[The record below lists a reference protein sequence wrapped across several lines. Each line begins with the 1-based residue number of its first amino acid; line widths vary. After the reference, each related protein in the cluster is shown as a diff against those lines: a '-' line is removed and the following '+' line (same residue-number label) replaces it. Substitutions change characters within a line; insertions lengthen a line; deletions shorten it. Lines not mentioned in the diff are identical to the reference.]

1 MAFVIEDTML
11 PATLTA
17 GPMTDEEF
25 EEFCSEHED
34 LRIELS
40 AEGELILMPAAFSM
54 TAAPNS
60 AITRQLANWAEGDS
74 CGVVIDSSGGFVLP
88 NTARRSPDA
97 AWVAKSRIRQLESRR
112 GFWRLAPDFVI
123 ELKSETDRLR
133 VLRKKM
139 DEWITNGVRLG
150 WLIDPESRIVEIY
163 RPRQEPE
170 VCAGLE
176 SLEGEDPVEGFILD
190 LRPVWDP
197 LGQ

>member
-74 CGVVIDSSGGFVLP
+74 CGVVIDSSGSFVLP
-88 NTARRSPDA
+88 NTARPTLPGLQRAESASSRAGGDSG
-97 AWVAKSRIRQLESRR
+97 AW
-112 GFWRLAPDFVI
+112 
-123 ELKSETDRLR
+123 LR
-133 VLRKKM
+133 
-139 DEWITNGVRLG
+139 T
-150 WLIDPESRIVEIY
+150 S
-163 RPRQEPE
+163 
-170 VCAGLE
+170 
-176 SLEGEDPVEGFILD
+176 
-190 LRPVWDP
+190 
-197 LGQ
+197 